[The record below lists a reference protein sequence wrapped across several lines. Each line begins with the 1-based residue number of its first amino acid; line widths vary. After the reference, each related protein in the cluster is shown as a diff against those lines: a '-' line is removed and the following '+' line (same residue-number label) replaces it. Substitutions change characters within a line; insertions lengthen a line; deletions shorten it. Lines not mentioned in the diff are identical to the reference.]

1 MAKLEWDL
9 IGNRFYE
16 TGLDRGVLYVRDSS
30 GTYPLGVPWN
40 GLISVSENPS
50 GADPNPQYADN
61 VKYLNLVSREEFGA
75 TIEAF
80 TYPNAFAECD
90 GSKEVKTGVMFGQQP
105 RKIFGLSYRTLIG
118 NDSKGED
125 YGYKIHLIYG
135 ALATPSEKGYNTVNE
150 TPEAM
155 TFSWEITTTPVDVE
169 DFKPTAMLVI
179 ETTLTNGDQ
188 IAALEQALY
197 GVDASAE
204 PVVAEVIPHLPLPD
218 EVIEIM
224 AAEG

>member
-16 TGLDRGVLYVRDSS
+16 TGLDRGVLYVRDGS

-61 VKYLNLVSREEFGA
+61 IKYLNLVSREEFGA

-90 GSKEVKTGVMFGQQP
+90 GSKEVTTGVMFGQQP
-105 RKIFGLSYRTLIG
+105 RKIFGLSYRTKVG
-118 NDSKGED
+118 NDSQGED

-135 ALATPSEKGYNTVNE
+135 ALATPSEKSYNTVNE

-179 ETTLTNGDQ
+179 ETTATNDDQ
-188 IAALEQALY
+188 IAALEAALY
-197 GVDASAE
+197 GVTASLDPVIADAD
-204 PVVAEVIPHLPLPD
+204 PYLPLPD
-218 EVIEIM
+218 EVIQIM
-224 AAEG
+224 AADG

>member
-16 TGLDRGVLYVRDSS
+16 TGLDRGVLYVRDGS

-105 RKIFGLSYRTLIG
+105 RKIFGLSYRTKVG

-135 ALATPSEKGYNTVNE
+135 ALATPSEKSYNTVNE

-179 ETTLTNGDQ
+179 ETTATNDDQ
-188 IAALEQALY
+188 IAALEAALY
-197 GVDASAE
+197 GVTASTE
-204 PVVAEVIPHLPLPD
+204 PVIADADPYLPLPD
-218 EVIEIM
+218 EVIQIM
-224 AAEG
+224 AADG